1 MNRLIPVSL
10 LALLAA
16 VPAVAALSQARNDQN
31 RDELKSLQ
39 AEYRDETIRAR
50 RLRADA
56 ADATAEIANLNRQL
70 ADLRRAQGA
79 DDSRM
84 ASQRARLNQLSRREA
99 VLVAALSKERAR
111 QGRLLSALQMMSR
124 SPPPPLLIPA
134 GKAVDTVRAA
144 ILMRAMAPEL
154 ERRARLLVADQG
166 EVARIRRL
174 AVLSSEQLLTTESA
188 QDERRNEMETLSTRK
203 IALNAVLRAD
213 AQRSEQAARVLEAR
227 IRSLGGEVTAP
238 GDDRI
243 GGDDKAGSASRL
255 PGGRQHLSSPVPGP
269 PDVDYSGSGGLRW
282 KASGGAVVA
291 PAGATVDYAGPL
303 SGWGEVVIL
312 NLGPGWRAVIAG
324 LDSVSVEA
332 GGRVDEGEAL
342 GRSGAEGEVYFEL
355 RRDERAVDPTPW
367 LE

>member
-1 MNRLIPVSL
+1 MNRLIPVAL
-10 LALLAA
+10 LVVLAA

-31 RDELKSLQ
+31 RDELRSLQ

-56 ADATAEIANLNRQL
+56 ADAAAEIANLNRQL
-70 ADLRRAQGA
+70 AALRRAQGA

-84 ASQRARLNQLSRREA
+84 ASQRARLDQLGRREA
-99 VLVAALSKERAR
+99 VLVAALSRERAR

-124 SPPPPLLIPA
+124 DPPPPLLIPA
-134 GKAVDTVRAA
+134 NKAVDTVRAA
-144 ILMRAMAPEL
+144 ILLRAMAPEL
-154 ERRARLLVADQG
+154 ERRAQVLVADQT

-188 QDERRNEMETLSTRK
+188 QDERRAEMEALSTRK
-203 IALNAVLRAD
+203 IALTAVLRAD

-227 IRSLGGEVTAP
+227 IRSLGGTVTAP
-238 GDDRI
+238 T
-243 GGDDKAGSASRL
+243 GGEDGAGSSSRL
-255 PGGRQHLSSPVPGP
+255 PGGRQRLASPVPGP

-282 KASGGAVVA
+282 KADGKAVVA

-312 NLGPGWRAVIAG
+312 NLGPGWRAVVAG
-324 LDSVSVEA
+324 LDSLSVEA
-332 GGRVDEGEAL
+332 GGQVSEGQAL
-342 GRSGAEGEVYFEL
+342 GRSGDDGEIYFEL
-355 RRDERAVDPTPW
+355 RRDDRAVDPTPW
-367 LE
+367 LQ

>member
-1 MNRLIPVSL
+1 MKRLIPVAL
-10 LALLAA
+10 LVVLAA

-99 VLVAALSKERAR
+99 VLVTALSKERAR

-134 GKAVDTVRAA
+134 DKAIDTVRAA

-227 IRSLGGEVTAP
+227 IRSLGGDVTPP
-238 GDDRI
+238 GDDRT
-243 GGDDKAGSASRL
+243 DSDRAVSSSRL
-255 PGGRQHLSSPVPGP
+255 PGGRQHLASPVPGP

-324 LDSVSVEA
+324 LDSVSVEV
-332 GGRVDEGEAL
+332 GGRVDEGETL

>member
-1 MNRLIPVSL
+1 MKRLIPVAL
-10 LALLAA
+10 LVVLAA

-31 RDELKSLQ
+31 REELAGLQ

-56 ADATAEIANLNRQL
+56 ADATTEIANLNRQL

-84 ASQRARLNQLSRREA
+84 ASQRARLNQLGRREA

-154 ERRARLLVADQG
+154 ERRARVLVADQG
-166 EVARIRRL
+166 EVARVRRL

-227 IRSLGGEVTAP
+227 IRSLGGDVTPP
-238 GDDRI
+238 GDDRAD
-243 GGDDKAGSASRL
+243 GDRAVSSSRL
-255 PGGRQHLSSPVPGP
+255 PGGRQHLASPLPGP

-324 LDSVSVEA
+324 LDSVSVEV
-332 GGRVDEGEAL
+332 GGRVDEGETL

>member
-1 MNRLIPVSL
+1 MNRLTLIVV
-10 LALLAA
+10 LAGLAA
-16 VPAVAALSQARNDQN
+16 VPAVAALSQARNEQN
-31 RDELKSLQ
+31 RDELTGLQ

-56 ADATAEIANLNRQL
+56 ADAAAEIANLNRQL
-70 ADLRRAQGA
+70 AALRRAQGA

-84 ASQRARLNQLSRREA
+84 ASQRERLNQLGRREA
-99 VLVAALSKERAR
+99 VLVAALSRERAR

-124 SPPPPLLIPA
+124 DPPPPLLIPA
-134 GKAVDTVRAA
+134 DKAIDTVRAS
-144 ILMRAMAPEL
+144 ILLRAMAPEL
-154 ERRARLLVADQG
+154 ERRAQVLVADQS
-166 EVARIRRL
+166 EVGRIRRL

-188 QDERRNEMETLSTRK
+188 QDERRSEIEALSTRK

-227 IRSLGGEVTAP
+227 IRSLGGTVTAP
-238 GDDRI
+238 SLGDEDR
-243 GGDDKAGSASRL
+243 ASASSRL

-282 KASGGAVVA
+282 KADGKVVVA

-312 NLGPGWRAVIAG
+312 NLGPGWRAVVAG
-324 LDSVSVEA
+324 LDSLSVEA
-332 GGRVDEGEAL
+332 GGQVGEGQAL
-342 GRSGAEGEVYFEL
+342 GRSGEGGEVYFEL

-367 LE
+367 LQ